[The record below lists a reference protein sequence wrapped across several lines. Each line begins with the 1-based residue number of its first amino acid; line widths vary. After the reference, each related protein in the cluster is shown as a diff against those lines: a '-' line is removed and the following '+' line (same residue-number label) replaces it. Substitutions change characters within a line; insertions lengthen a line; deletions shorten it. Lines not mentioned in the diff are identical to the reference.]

1 MADKNKKKSGG
12 NRKKG
17 RNKTKCE
24 RYRLFIGKPLGPGV
38 SGNKAGK
45 NRVRKSAS

>member
-1 MADKNKKKSGG
+1 MAGKEKKSSGG

-17 RNKTKCE
+17 RNKIKCAE
-24 RYRLFIGKPLGPGV
+24 YRRKIGKPRGPGV

-45 NRVRKSAS
+45 NKSR